1 MNPNRFIV
9 QVNTCSVHV
18 QWITDPSETGAR
30 PRAQWHNPHTVTF
43 ENGSDLLEK
52 LQKWIPAN
60 HWLEVFMTAHDMA
73 PQFPDAV
80 LNEHGDPTDEALE
93 DRRFA
98 WSVITS
104 LRRVYTDTGQFTLT
118 DFPRVVDQYC
128 TECVALK
135 RRLLRYTPSKPVR
148 VELRLHVNEREPD
161 TWNEPVN
168 YDRNSV
174 LSNRRLGR

>member
-1 MNPNRFIV
+1 
-9 QVNTCSVHV
+9 
-18 QWITDPSETGAR
+18 
-30 PRAQWHNPHTVTF
+30 
-43 ENGSDLLEK
+43 
-52 LQKWIPAN
+52 
-60 HWLEVFMTAHDMA
+60 
-73 PQFPDAV
+73 
-80 LNEHGDPTDEALE
+80 
-93 DRRFA
+93 
-98 WSVITS
+98 
-104 LRRVYTDTGQFTLT
+104 
-118 DFPRVVDQYC
+118 VDQYC